1 MYDVAS
7 CLYCSYFCLGED
19 SVCVFLASVEG
30 LTDSAVTG
38 GEDQQEADTKNETP
52 QQTKPGFTVLGGFE
66 NKPVQKVQWPSVLY
80 VTY

>member
-1 MYDVAS
+1 MRRFS
-7 CLYCSYFCLGED
+7 LCLFGIS
-19 SVCVFLASVEG
+19 AEG

-38 GEDQQEADTKNETP
+38 GEDQQEAENDTP
-52 QQTKPGFTVLGGFE
+52 QQTKTGFTVLGGFE